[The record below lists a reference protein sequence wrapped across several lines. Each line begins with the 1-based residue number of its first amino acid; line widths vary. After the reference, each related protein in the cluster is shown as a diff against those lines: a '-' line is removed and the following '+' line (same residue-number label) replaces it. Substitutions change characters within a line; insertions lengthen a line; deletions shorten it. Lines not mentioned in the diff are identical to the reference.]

1 MKILVTGASGFLG
14 KTLCPALRARG
25 REVFETHSRDADLT
39 RFGSLDKYNSIRFD
53 RIYHL
58 AAWTQAGDFCL
69 YHPGEQWMINQKINT
84 HVLSWWHEHQPQAK
98 LIAMGTSCSYDPALP
113 LSEENYMRGEPI
125 ESLFTY
131 AMTKR
136 MLYSGLTSLHKQF
149 GHTYLC
155 LVPSTL
161 YGPDY
166 HTDGRNMH
174 FIFDLIRK
182 ILRGKAKGEPV
193 ILWGDGHQKRELVFA
208 PDFVNATLYLSD
220 HVDNDIV
227 NIGAGEEYSIREF
240 AEKICSLVGFEPSSI
255 QYDTSRYVGARS
267 KVLDVD
273 KLKRLMPDLPFTP
286 LEQGLKDTVSWFSA
300 QPELLQ

>member
-1 MKILVTGASGFLG
+1 MHIIVTGASGFLG
-14 KTLCPALRARG
+14 RFLCDALEEKG
-25 REVFETHSRDADLT
+25 HQVTKLNSKIADLT
-39 RFGSLDKYNSIRFD
+39 KEGSLETFTEPYD

-69 YHPGEQWMINQKINT
+69 YHPGEQWLINQKINT
-84 HVLSWWHEHQPQAK
+84 NVLSWWHTRQPKAK
-98 LIAMGTSCSYDPALP
+98 LIAMGTSCSYDPTLP

-136 MLYSGLTSLHKQF
+136 MLYSGLTSLNKQF
-149 GHTYLC
+149 GHTYLN

-161 YGPDY
+161 YGPYY

-182 ILRGKAKGEPV
+182 ILRGKEKGEPV
-193 ILWGDGHQKRELVFA
+193 ILWGDGYQKRELVFV
-208 PDFVNATLYLSD
+208 PDFIQVALYLSD

-240 AEKICSLVGFEPSSI
+240 AEKVCSIVGFDPSAI

-267 KVLDVD
+267 KVLDVS
-273 KLKRLMPDLPFTP
+273 KLHHLMPDISFTP
-286 LEQGLKDTVSWFSA
+286 LQKGLEDTIVWFSS
-300 QPELLQ
+300 QTGLFK

>member
-1 MKILVTGASGFLG
+1 MNIIVTGASGFLG
-14 KTLCPALRARG
+14 RFLCEALEEQGHQVTRLDSKA
-25 REVFETHSRDADLT
+25 ADLT
-39 RFGSLDKYNSIRFD
+39 KDGSLDAFVEPYD

-69 YHPGEQWMINQKINT
+69 HHPGEQWLINQRINT
-84 HVLSWWHEHQPQAK
+84 NVLSWWHARQPQAK
-98 LIAMGTSCSYDPALP
+98 LIAMGTSCAYDPALS

-125 ESLFTY
+125 KSLFTY

-136 MLYSGLTSLHKQF
+136 MLYNGLTSLHKQF

-161 YGPDY
+161 YGPHY

-182 ILRGKAKGEPV
+182 ILRGKEKGEPV
-193 ILWGDGHQKRELVFA
+193 VLWGDGHQKRELVFA
-208 PDFVNATLYLSD
+208 PDFVNAALYLSD

-227 NIGAGEEYSIREF
+227 NLGAGEEYSIREF
-240 AEKICSLVGFEPSSI
+240 AEKICSLVGFDPASI

-267 KVLDVD
+267 KILDVN
-273 KLKRLMPDLPFTP
+273 KLRRLMPDVAFTP
-286 LEQGLKDTVSWFSA
+286 LEQGLKETVSWFSA
-300 QPELLQ
+300 QPELLK

>member
-1 MKILVTGASGFLG
+1 MNIIVTGASGFLG
-14 KTLCPALRARG
+14 RFLCDALEEQG
-25 REVFETHSRDADLT
+25 HQVTKLDSKVADLT
-39 RFGSLDKYNSIRFD
+39 KEGSLDAFSEPFD

-69 YHPGEQWMINQKINT
+69 HHPGEQWLINQRINT
-84 HVLSWWHEHQPQAK
+84 NVLLWWHTHQPQAK

-161 YGPDY
+161 YGPYY

-193 ILWGDGHQKRELVFA
+193 ILWGDGHQKRELVFV
-208 PDFVNATLYLSD
+208 PDFVNAALYLSD

-240 AEKICSLVGFEPSSI
+240 AEEICSLVGFEPSSI

-267 KVLDVD
+267 KVLDVN
-273 KLKRLMPDLPFTP
+273 KLKRLMPDLAFTP

-300 QPELLQ
+300 QPELLK

>member
-1 MKILVTGASGFLG
+1 MNIIVTGASGFLG
-14 KTLCPALRARG
+14 RFLCEALEKQG
-25 REVFETHSRDADLT
+25 HQVTKLSSKDADLT
-39 RFGSLDKYNSIRFD
+39 KEGSLDAITQPYD

-69 YHPGEQWMINQKINT
+69 YHAGEQWLINQRINT
-84 HVLSWWHEHQPQAK
+84 NVLSWWHTHQPQAK
-98 LIAMGTSCSYDPALP
+98 LIAMGTSCSYDPTLP

-125 ESLFTY
+125 DSLFTY

-149 GHTYLC
+149 GHTYLT

-161 YGPDY
+161 YGPYY

-182 ILRGKAKGEPV
+182 ILRGKEKGEPV
-193 ILWGDGHQKRELVFA
+193 VLWGDGYQKRELVFV

-227 NIGAGEEYSIREF
+227 NIGTGEEHSIREF
-240 AEKICSLVGFEPSSI
+240 AEKICSFVGFDPASI

-267 KVLDVD
+267 KVLDVS
-273 KLKRLMPDLPFTP
+273 KLKHLMPNITFTP
-286 LEQGLKDTVSWFSA
+286 LQQGLEDTISWFSS
-300 QPELLQ
+300 QSKLLQ